1 MYRGAAKDDRAQR
14 VNVIRRLIDR
24 VTDAFRQ
31 SRPLRIAAPA
41 VGALAILGIVL
52 GVTLT
57 GGPDPE
63 TGGPSGQSVD
73 IAEPKAG
80 AATETGDR
88 DAGTTAPAE
97 PAATAAADDAATD
110 DSGTTAEQTG
120 ADAPQAG
127 DGSAPSSA
135 EAAASADAA
144 GGETAPAVEAAGTGA
159 DAPQDDATVAATDS
173 GMSEDDTATTAA
185 GAEPDAAQD
194 AAAAPEAGDDA
205 VAPGGDAA
213 STGTGSD
220 APQDGAM
227 AEAGTGSGTSRDG
240 MAATGDGEASAGSD
254 AASAGSDAA
263 SADAGSDTPQDAAA
277 TSATGDEAPSHAAD
291 AGATQD
297 ATGSGGDQAAGG
309 EESAA
314 AQDAGAAPA
323 EEGATADAE
332 SQEVTDGSSAAA
344 AAAGDD
350 AAGAGD
356 DAATTAASADSTEGD
371 EPLAETRVVPDEAVE
386 PAPGDS
392 AAADDAGQTPAG
404 AEPGDA
410 PTPPSFDLARIKPD
424 GSAVIAGRAAPGADV
439 TVRSDSIELGSETA
453 DGRGEWVL
461 VPNQHIPAGDH
472 EFWAVATLP
481 DGRQVESEHSLVV
494 SVPDLDAGED
504 AGSLLAVL
512 VPRDGDGKSTVLQQP
527 TDLAAL
533 DDEGGGAS
541 QPGDEARPSDEVPL
555 ADEAQPGDAERTV
568 AADQPGDAAQ
578 TDAVGDGGVPS
589 DDAAASETAVAAAGD
604 GETAPGEASDG
615 DETTAEAG
623 ADAEAEPAQAAA
635 DEPEEGLE
643 DGSLAV
649 GTVDYD
655 EEGDIVIAGKAEPE
669 ATVNVYVDD
678 EHVGTAETSEQGEWE
693 VDPGDEVEPGTH
705 TLRVDQVDQAGV
717 VLARIETPLVR
728 ASPEELSL
736 GDAIVVVQPGN
747 SLWRIARRTLGGGV
761 HFTLIYEANR
771 SQITDPALIYPGQ
784 IFTVPERDGG

>member
-1 MYRGAAKDDRAQR
+1 MPRRATT
-14 VNVIRRLIDR
+14 LPGLA
-24 VTDAFRQ
+24 TDA
-31 SRPLRIAAPA
+31 
-41 VGALAILGIVL
+41 
-52 GVTLT
+52 
-57 GGPDPE
+57 
-63 TGGPSGQSVD
+63 
-73 IAEPKAG
+73 
-80 AATETGDR
+80 
-88 DAGTTAPAE
+88 
-97 PAATAAADDAATD
+97 
-110 DSGTTAEQTG
+110 
-120 ADAPQAG
+120 
-127 DGSAPSSA
+127 
-135 EAAASADAA
+135 
-144 GGETAPAVEAAGTGA
+144 
-159 DAPQDDATVAATDS
+159 
-173 GMSEDDTATTAA
+173 ATTAA
-185 GAEPDAAQD
+185 GAD
-194 AAAAPEAGDDA
+194 
-205 VAPGGDAA
+205 
-213 STGTGSD
+213 
-220 APQDGAM
+220 
-227 AEAGTGSGTSRDG
+227 
-240 MAATGDGEASAGSD
+240 
-254 AASAGSDAA
+254 
-263 SADAGSDTPQDAAA
+263 
-277 TSATGDEAPSHAAD
+277 
-291 AGATQD
+291 
-297 ATGSGGDQAAGG
+297 
-309 EESAA
+309 
-314 AQDAGAAPA
+314 PA
-323 EEGATADAE
+323 
-332 SQEVTDGSSAAA
+332 
-344 AAAGDD
+344 
-350 AAGAGD
+350 
-356 DAATTAASADSTEGD
+356 EGD
-371 EPLAETRVVPDEAVE
+371 EPLVETRVVPDEAVE
-386 PAPGDS
+386 PAPTDS
-392 AAADDAGQTPAG
+392 AAADDAGQTAAG

-512 VPRDGDGKSTVLQQP
+512 VPRDGEGKSTVLQQP
-527 TDLAAL
+527 QPTEPDEIDVAAL
-533 DDEGGGAS
+533 DEES
-541 QPGDEARPSDEVPL
+541 GDEAPP
-555 ADEAQPGDAERTV
+555 ADEALSGDDTQPGDAEQTV
-568 AADQPGDAAQ
+568 AADQPADAAQ
-578 TDAVGDGGVPS
+578 TDAGDDGDVAS
-589 DDAAASETAVAAAGD
+589 DDAAAETAVAAAGD
-604 GETAPGEASDG
+604 GETAPGAASDG
-615 DETTAEAG
+615 EETAVAAGVGAEA
-623 ADAEAEPAQAAA
+623 DPAQAAA
-635 DEPEEGLE
+635 DEPAAGLE